1 MALDNEPRKIPTVK
15 GLKKPLWASLSAS
28 KGNSLS
34 KRMLVYILLCSTC
47 FALII
52 TLLQLA
58 WDYQKD
64 VSQIEKSIQQ
74 IEVSYLPP
82 IAVSLWNINNDQI
95 QTQIEGILKLPNM
108 QYVQVK
114 EIIGKRESHLIARGE
129 ISEHYDLQREF
140 PLVYEGETIGKLF
153 IAISLNQVY
162 RRLLEK
168 AAIILVSQTI
178 KTFMV
183 SLAILFIIYQLVV
196 RHIRTIVEYTR
207 NLDLN
212 SLDSPLQLQRG
223 NQKLDDELTEM
234 VNAFNKMR
242 EKILLQFKEKFSASK
257 QLVKEQAFSQTIIN
271 SSSAVVICLDQH
283 LSIISTN
290 PAGVKLCNTQQ
301 DILKGKNWL
310 EVFCEK
316 GMRQEMKICL
326 ANQPLPENKEIEL
339 PHSSNSSSILLWNF
353 VPFLGG
359 SSSCRF
365 IAFGYDITP
374 LKNVER
380 EIKQLNLQLE
390 EKVTQR
396 TKNLQLSNSKLE
408 DAFKQLK
415 NTQKSLLEAEKMAAM
430 GTLVSGVAHEINT
443 PIGTSITAISFM
455 QEKVKNIRTCL
466 TENTLTKSVLEDGV
480 TNLEESLDLLLHNQ
494 HRAAKLIDNFKQVAV
509 NKPALRFSHF
519 NLHEHIQIIKQSLN
533 DEITDC
539 HCLLNIDCDK
549 NIILNS
555 YPISFVQI
563 FSNLILNSIIHGF
576 EGWQGPKIINIQ
588 ASVKDNIMLIE
599 YSDTGRGVEK
609 EIAENIFDPFVTTKR
624 NTGGSGLG
632 TLVIFNL
639 VVQLL
644 KGKVEFNT
652 KVGKGVHFT
661 FHIPFKILEDQSI
674 QIPANK

>member
-1 MALDNEPRKIPTVK
+1 MALDDESRKIPTIK
-15 GLKKPLWASLSAS
+15 GLRKPLWASLSAS

-47 FALII
+47 FALAI

-114 EIIGKRESHLIARGE
+114 EIIGKRESHLVARGE

-212 SLDSPLQLQRG
+212 SLDSPLELQRD

-257 QLVKEQAFSQTIIN
+257 QLIKEQAFSQTIIN
-271 SSSAVVICLDQH
+271 SSSAVVICLDQN

-290 PAGVKLCNTQQ
+290 PAGVKLCNKEQ
-301 DILKGKNWL
+301 DVLKGQNWL
-310 EVFCEK
+310 EVFCDKEL
-316 GMRQEMKICL
+316 RQEMKICL
-326 ANQPLPENKEIEL
+326 SKQPLPENKEIEF
-339 PHSSNSSSILLWNF
+339 PSASHSSSILLWNF
-353 VPFLGG
+353 VPFIGG
-359 SSSCRF
+359 NSSCRF

-390 EKVTQR
+390 EKVIQR

-415 NTQKSLLEAEKMAAM
+415 DTQKSLLEAEKMAAM

-455 QEKVKNIRTCL
+455 QEKVKKVRINL
-466 TENTLTKSVLEDGV
+466 TENTLTKAVLEDGV
-480 TNLEESLDLLLHNQ
+480 SNLEESLDLLLHNQ

-509 NKPALRFSHF
+509 NKPALRFSRF
-519 NLHEHIQIIKQSLN
+519 NLHEHLQIIKQSLN
-533 DEITDC
+533 DEISEC
-539 HCLLNIDCDK
+539 HCLVNIDCNKD
-549 NIILNS
+549 ITLNS
-555 YPISFVQI
+555 YPISFAQI

-576 EGWQGPKIINIQ
+576 ESWQGSKVINIQ
-588 ASVKDNIMLIE
+588 VSIEDHIMLIE
-599 YSDTGRGVEK
+599 YSDTGRGVE
-609 EIAENIFDPFVTTKR
+609 EDIAKNIFDPFVTTKR

-652 KVGKGVHFT
+652 RIGKGVHFT
-661 FHIPFKILEDQSI
+661 FTIPFKTTEDQTI
-674 QIPANK
+674 QIPAKK

>member
-1 MALDNEPRKIPTVK
+1 MALDNEPRKIPAVK
-15 GLKKPLWASLSAS
+15 GLKKPLWSSLSAS

-178 KTFMV
+178 KTLMV

-212 SLDSPLQLQRG
+212 SLDSPLELQRD
-223 NQKLDDELTEM
+223 NQKFDDELTEM

-271 SSSAVVICLDQH
+271 SSSAVVICLDQN

-290 PAGVKLCNTQQ
+290 PAGVKLCNKQQ
-301 DILKGKNWL
+301 DILKGQNWL

-326 ANQPLPENKEIEL
+326 ANQPLPENKEIEF
-339 PHSSNSSSILLWNF
+339 PHTSNTSSILLWNF

-359 SSSCRF
+359 NSSCRF

-396 TKNLQLSNSKLE
+396 TKKLQLSNSKLE

-455 QEKVKNIRTCL
+455 QEKVKNIRICL
-466 TENTLTKSVLEDGV
+466 TENTLTKSVLEDAV

-509 NKPALRFSHF
+509 NKPALRFSLF

-539 HCLLNIDCDK
+539 HCLINIDCDK
-549 NIILNS
+549 NIMVNS

-588 ASVKDNIMLIE
+588 ASVKDNVMLIE

-609 EIAENIFDPFVTTKR
+609 YIAENIFDPFVTTKR

-661 FHIPFKILEDQSI
+661 FHIPFKITEDQSI